1 MFLSRKCGKSF
12 SQGKDQNRGLG
23 SHEKGLQLNDERIEA
38 IMVLKGFV
46 DDNALALATALRK
59 ADVQIPPKVCIEFPY
74 PCKKY
79 INN

>member
-23 SHEKGLQLNDERIEA
+23 SHEKGLQLNDERMEA

-46 DDNALALATALRK
+46 DDNAWRAVHWPQLCAKLIS
-59 ADVQIPPKVCIEFPY
+59 AD
-74 PCKKY
+74 
-79 INN
+79 